1 MSYAV
6 IDIIFAILLVFCI
19 IRVTVKG
26 FVSEFFSKA
35 AVILGVLGAVLFF
48 RMLTPVAAKLLGES
62 VFSGI
67 VAFLLLFIGIYLITK
82 IVQTYVGSL
91 FKGETLISLDRALGF
106 FLGLLEGL
114 LVIVVCLIVIRL
126 QPFFDPESLTSGS
139 FFSRLFS
146 PFLTAPEE
154 TLREFITG

>member
-6 IDIIFAILLVFCI
+6 IDIVFALLLLFCI

-26 FVSEFFSKA
+26 FISEFFSKA

-48 RMLTPVAAKLLGES
+48 KKLAPYAAKLLGEN
-62 VFSGI
+62 VFSEI
-67 VAFLLLFIGIYLITK
+67 VAFLLIFIGIYIIIKIT
-82 IVQTYVGSL
+82 QTCVGSL
-91 FKGETLISLDRALGF
+91 FKGESLSALDRALGF

-114 LVIVVCLIVIRL
+114 LVIAVCLIVIRL
-126 QPFFDPESLTSGS
+126 QPFFDPESLTHSS

-146 PFLTAPEE
+146 PFLSAPEV